1 MQGRCDAALGYACH
15 HSSILQQHAGN
26 GTDGSCPIS
35 LAASMHTQGCNFSK
49 EEAPPLSEDGTES
62 QHLPDKGQPVSQR
75 SKSFANLEDLM
86 GSDEIM
92 EYLPT
97 TGPLTAKEY
106 KVGGRGWRYG
116 HLWDGRARRC

>member
-1 MQGRCDAALGYACH
+1 MAVHAITAASC
-15 HSSILQQHAGN
+15 SN

-35 LAASMHTQGCNFSK
+35 LASLMHAQGCNFSK

-62 QHLPDKGQPVSQR
+62 HNLADKGQPVSQR

-106 KVGGRGWRYG
+106 KVWGRVWRFKNVG
-116 HLWDGRARRC
+116 DDRARRC